1 MPKTMN
7 ADLQQELGKK
17 KESQIMSVT
26 DLNVKKGEKELQ
38 MTDQEVYEEM
48 KKRGLAVVAGVSL
61 VGNNNNARNENK
73 SVDPFGVKLGAN
85 DDILESIDNYHAA

>member
-1 MPKTMN
+1 
-7 ADLQQELGKK
+7 
-17 KESQIMSVT
+17 
-26 DLNVKKGEKELQ
+26 

-61 VGNNNNARNENK
+61 VGNNDNARNENK

-85 DDILESIDNYHAA
+85 DDILESIDNYHGAQNEDSVSNDKYEDSDFSETDSWKVKNK